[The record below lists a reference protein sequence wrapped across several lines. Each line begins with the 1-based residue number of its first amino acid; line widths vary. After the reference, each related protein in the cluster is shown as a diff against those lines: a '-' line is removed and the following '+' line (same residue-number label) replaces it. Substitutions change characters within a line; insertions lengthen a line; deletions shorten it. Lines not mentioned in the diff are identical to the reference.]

1 MAQEIASQ
9 AVYDHHWMLL
19 QYSLHNSVPIRYMMC
34 ISVELFV
41 VCCRTI
47 VCFIL
52 PKRKCGVCVGGVGG
66 IWMQHILYLQRDT
79 EGVSVISGV
88 CTAGTDS
95 D

>member
-52 PKRKCGVCVGGVGG
+52 PKRKCGVCRRGGG
-66 IWMQHILYLQRDT
+66 YLDAT
-79 EGVSVISGV
+79 HLISS
-88 CTAGTDS
+88 A
-95 D
+95 

>member
-9 AVYDHHWMLL
+9 AVYDAPTI
-19 QYSLHNSVPIRYMMC
+19 QFTQQSIRYMMC

-52 PKRKCGVCVGGVGG
+52 PKRKCGVCAEGVGG
-66 IWMQHILYLQRDT
+66 YLDAT
-79 EGVSVISGV
+79 HLISS
-88 CTAGTDS
+88 A
-95 D
+95 